1 MEFRFMRVLIPVDGG
16 LDCREAVRFLLA
28 RKSWLE
34 SERPDVELLYVQ
46 KPLSDRVS
54 ERGDF
59 DAESYYAVEAQ
70 NVWTSLTHELEE
82 MPVSVKKTFLV
93 GHAAEMIADYANV
106 SRADLIV
113 MGARGLTP
121 MKNLYMGSVSQST
134 IARAKCPVL
143 ICRDGNKATGPAP
156 KVGLSVDGSSFGP
169 MCADYIIK
177 HRGFFGPEAT
187 FEIIHVV
194 SDEPLYAPEFI
205 EVKPIPPQSTWA
217 DIEELEF
224 NYAVHDTL
232 EKFDVAG
239 VPVGSKKLVG
249 DAEVVLPD
257 YAENNLDIMVMG
269 SHGKSALRSLVFG
282 SATRAMIAACNTP
295 VLVVPGR

>member
-1 MEFRFMRVLIPVDGG
+1 M
-16 LDCREAVRFLLA
+16 
-28 RKSWLE
+28 
-34 SERPDVELLYVQ
+34 
-46 KPLSDRVS
+46 
-54 ERGDF
+54 
-59 DAESYYAVEAQ
+59 
-70 NVWTSLTHELEE
+70 
-82 MPVSVKKTFLV
+82 
-93 GHAAEMIADYANV
+93 
-106 SRADLIV
+106 
-113 MGARGLTP
+113 
-121 MKNLYMGSVSQST
+121 
-134 IARAKCPVL
+134 
-143 ICRDGNKATGPAP
+143 
-156 KVGLSVDGSSFGP
+156 
-169 MCADYIIK
+169 
-177 HRGFFGPEAT
+177 
-187 FEIIHVV
+187 

-217 DIEELEF
+217 DLEELEF

-239 VPVGSKKLVG
+239 VPVGSTKLVG

>member
-1 MEFRFMRVLIPVDGG
+1 MRVLIPVDGG
-16 LDCREAVRFLLA
+16 MDCREAVRFLLT
-28 RKSWLE
+28 RKSWLD

-59 DAESYYAVEAQ
+59 DAESYYAAEAQ
-70 NVWTSLTHELEE
+70 NVWMSLSHELES
-82 MPVSVKKTFLV
+82 MPLSVKKTFLV

-106 SRADLIV
+106 SRADLII

-121 MKNLYMGSVSQST
+121 MKNLYMGSVSQAT

-143 ICRDGNKATGPAP
+143 ICRDGNKAKEAAL

-169 MCADYIIK
+169 KCADYIVK
-177 HRGFFGPEAT
+177 HRNFFGPDAT

-205 EVKPIPPQSTWA
+205 EVKPIPPQATWA
-217 DIEELEF
+217 DIEQLEF
-224 NYAVHDTL
+224 DYAIRDTQA
-232 EKFDVAG
+232 KFDVAG
-239 VPVGSKKLVG
+239 VAVDSKKLVG
-249 DAEVVLPD
+249 DANVVLPD

-282 SATRAMIAACNTP
+282 SATRAMIASCNTP
-295 VLVVPGR
+295 VLIVPIH